1 MFCME
6 DAGAG
11 ATLCFTCESVMGTV
25 SSWLFF
31 KQTAIIRGQEDPGVQ
46 IWKEHLR
53 WKMSLYAR
61 F

>member
-11 ATLCFTCESVMGTV
+11 ATLCFTCESVLRTV

-31 KQTAIIRGQEDPGVQ
+31 KQFLAVFQTDSHYQGARGPRSPNMEGAP
-46 IWKEHLR
+46 
-53 WKMSLYAR
+53 
-61 F
+61 